1 MILSAFLW
9 AVQTV
14 RLGQHASNFA
24 PLSLAQNQAIALAGF
39 SGLWL
44 AADTLYSTG
53 HSPLGSLFSNSTEP
67 LIWAA
72 LLWPAIG
79 PWGIGTALQVHLH
92 HTPVSLHTQDYALVR
107 L

>member
-14 RLGQHASNFA
+14 RLGQHATSFA

-44 AADTLYSTG
+44 TADALYSTG

-72 LLWPAIG
+72 VLWPAIG

-92 HTPVSLHTQDYALVR
+92 QTLPCLSTR
-107 L
+107 KS